1 MANYVRTQEITHNI
15 GTAGR
20 LELRVASA
28 DVQVRASADTQVRVR
43 GTFEIRASDEDEAN
57 RIYDQIQLREE
68 RNGDSLR
75 VSEGN
80 DRPGLSVTLSRIFGG
95 GDHGGLDIE
104 VELPAGAELR
114 LDTASGDVQATG
126 LRGVQR
132 YHTVS
137 GDLYLADLGG
147 NVRVN
152 TVSGDA
158 TVRGVEPMELRA
170 ESISGDLNLAAPL
183 LKGLRST
190 SVSGDIAIEG
200 EFSPSGEFRAETVS
214 GDLSIGLIG
223 SAAFEVRGLSTD
235 ISSNIDHRVEGR
247 LDRRRVVIGS
257 GGPDFIFNSMS
268 GDLSIRRP
276 RRVEAWKGP
285 IDEPAASPTQSRE
298 DQLALLRALEAGE
311 IDVDEAMRRMGKG
324 SSDA

>member
-1 MANYVRTQEITHNI
+1 MATYVRTQEITHTI

-20 LELRVASA
+20 LELRVTAA
-28 DVQVRASADTQVRVR
+28 DVQVRASAGTQVRVR

-68 RNGDSLR
+68 RTSDALR
-75 VSEGN
+75 VSERN
-80 DRPGLSVTLSRIFGG
+80 DRPGLSGTLNRIFGG
-95 GDHGGLDIE
+95 GDHGGLDIV

-126 LRGVQR
+126 LRGAQR

-137 GDLYLADLGG
+137 GDLYLTDLGG
-147 NVRVN
+147 SVRVN

-158 TVRGVEPMELRA
+158 TVRGVEPMELRVEA
-170 ESISGDLNLAAPL
+170 ISGDLNLAAPL

-190 SVSGDIAIEG
+190 SVSGDIGIEG
-200 EFSPSGEFRAETVS
+200 ELSPSGEFRAETVS

-223 SAAFEVRGLSTD
+223 SAVFEVRGLSTD

-247 LDRRRVVIGS
+247 LDRRRVVIGE
-257 GGPDFIFNSMS
+257 GGPEFIFNSMS

-285 IDEPAASPTQSRE
+285 VDAPAAPPQSGE
-298 DQLALLRALEAGE
+298 DQLAVLRALEAGE
-311 IDVDEAMRRMGKG
+311 IDVEEAMRRMGTG
-324 SSDA
+324 ASDA